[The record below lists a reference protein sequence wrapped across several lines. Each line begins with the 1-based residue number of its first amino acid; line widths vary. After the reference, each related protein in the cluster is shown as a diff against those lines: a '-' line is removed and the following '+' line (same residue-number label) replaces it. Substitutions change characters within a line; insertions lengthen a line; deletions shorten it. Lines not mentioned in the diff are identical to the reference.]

1 MRVIPDDGEPFTI
14 TIGTRSI
21 YLMEKLFPKEA
32 GPIVTTYRTAW
43 AECKRSKLDVP
54 EFDEFAETCE
64 LEFLRQGDE
73 ESAVDPTDA
82 GPSPAP

>member
-1 MRVIPDDGEPFTI
+1 MKVVPDDGEPFTI

-21 YLMEKLFPKEA
+21 YLMEKLFPREA
-32 GPIVTTYRTAW
+32 GPIVTAYRSAW
-43 AECKRSKLDVP
+43 AECKRSRIDVP

-64 LEFLRQGDE
+64 LEFLQVSEE
-73 ESAVDPTDA
+73 ESEVDPTGA